1 MTVGL
6 SKNRALGNQGGAMT
20 TYREPS
26 VEEITRRAY
35 RLYLEREGDHGNDVQ
50 DWVRA
55 EKELG
60 DESVAGQAKAE
71 TTPATRNSPS
81 KIYLGQYQS
90 SRRDCFD

>member
-1 MTVGL
+1 
-6 SKNRALGNQGGAMT
+6 MT

-35 RLYLEREGDHGNDVQ
+35 GLYLERGGDHGNDVQ

-60 DESVAGQAKAE
+60 GDSVTRQGKTE
-71 TTPATRNSPS
+71 TTQPSPSSPS

-90 SRRDCFD
+90 RRRDCSD

>member
-1 MTVGL
+1 
-6 SKNRALGNQGGAMT
+6 MT

-35 RLYLEREGDHGNDVQ
+35 GLYLGRGGDHGHDVD
-50 DWVRA
+50 DWVKA

-60 DESVAGQAKAE
+60 AICNWS
-71 TTPATRNSPS
+71 T

-90 SRRDCFD
+90 SRRDCID